1 MVLIQNTLLGSAR
14 KKIRTYLKGKFLD
27 TLRLSLRG
35 GHGGNGLPKYGGVG
49 GQGGAVYFQAKEGT
63 TLKDVLH
70 KYPGKRVLAGNGE
83 ESSKV
88 RILGRRGGDR
98 AVEVP
103 VGIRVLEEGGE
114 LVAELDE
121 DGKTCLAAGGGSGGC
136 SGNSFLGK
144 PGQTRMVTLDL
155 KLIADVGLVGF
166 PNAGKST
173 LVKALSNATP
183 KIASYPF
190 TTIRPQIGTIEYD
203 DYRQVTIADLPG
215 LIEGAHA
222 NFGMGHKFLKHVE
235 RTRLLLIIVD
245 IFGFQLSQSHRKRN
259 CLENI
264 YALNRELELYDKTLL
279 EKPCVLLV
287 NKMDKEGAIDEIC
300 KYDKY
305 FGDLQDGLKHC
316 PEELVPRQLINLER
330 VIPISAK
337 SVTEIDKVKRAIREV
352 LDEKAE
358 EKLREQNAA
367 ESVDDDSETRRDQQ
381 LRGKLREQGPR
392 IG

>member
-1 MVLIQNTLLGSAR
+1 MVLLQNLLFSSLR
-14 KKIRTYLKGKFLD
+14 KFPRKNQRGKFID
-27 TLRLSLRG
+27 SLRLSVKG

-49 GQGGAVYFQAKEGT
+49 GQGGAVYFVAKEGIL
-63 TLKDVLH
+63 LKDVLRKH
-70 KYPGKRVLAGNGE
+70 SNKRILAGNGE
-83 ESSKV
+83 ESSKI
-88 RILGRRGGDR
+88 RILGRRGLDQQ
-98 AVEVP
+98 VNVP
-103 VGIRVLEEGGE
+103 VGVQVMEDDGPII
-114 LVAELDE
+114 AELDE
-121 DGKTCLAAGGGSGGC
+121 EGKTCLAAGGGSGGC

-144 PGQTRMVTLDL
+144 PGQSRILKLDL
-155 KLIADVGLVGF
+155 KLIADIGLVGF

-190 TTIRPQIGTIEYD
+190 TTIRPQIGTIEYND
-203 DYRQVTIADLPG
+203 FRQITIADLPG

-245 IFGFQLSQSHRKRN
+245 VFGFQLSQTHKKRN

-264 YALNRELELYDKTLL
+264 FALNKELELYNKALL
-279 EKPCVLLV
+279 DKPCVLLV
-287 NKMDKEGAIDEIC
+287 NKMDKEDAIEEIC

-305 FGDLQDGLKHC
+305 FSNLEDGLAHC
-316 PEELVPRQLINLER
+316 PEELVPNQLINLER

-337 SVTEIDKVKRAIREV
+337 CLKEVDKVKQIVRKV

-358 EKLREQNAA
+358 EQMRE
-367 ESVDDDSETRRDQQ
+367 EKDDLDMRDRLQG
-381 LRGKLREQGPR
+381 RINEFGPR
-392 IG
+392 VV

>member
-1 MVLIQNTLLGSAR
+1 MVLLQNILFNSFR
-14 KKIRTYLKGKFLD
+14 KFPRKYQRGKFID
-27 TLRLSLRG
+27 SLRLSVKG

-49 GQGGAVYFQAKEGT
+49 GQGGAVYFVAKEGIS
-63 TLKDVLH
+63 LKDVLH
-70 KYPGKRVLAGNGE
+70 KYPNKRVLAGNGE

-88 RILGRRGGDR
+88 RILGRRGTDQQ
-98 AVEVP
+98 VQVP
-103 VGIRVLEEGGE
+103 VGIQVLEDDGP
-114 LVAELDE
+114 VIAELNE
-121 DGKTCLAAGGGSGGC
+121 EGKMCLAAGGGSGGC

-144 PGQTRMVTLDL
+144 AGQGRTVKLDL
-155 KLIADVGLVGF
+155 KLIADIGLVGF

-173 LVKALSNATP
+173 LVKALSNAEP

-203 DYRQVTIADLPG
+203 DYRQITIADLPG

-245 IFGFQLSQSHRKRN
+245 VFGFQLSQSHRKRN

-264 YALNRELELYDKTLL
+264 FALNKELELYDKTLL
-279 EKPCVLLV
+279 DKPCVLLV
-287 NKMDKEGAIDEIC
+287 NKMDKDNAIEEIC

-305 FGDLQDGLKHC
+305 FSDLQDGLAHC
-316 PEELVPRQLINLER
+316 PEELIPNQLMHLER

-337 SVTEIDKVKRAIREV
+337 CLKEVDKVKQIVRQV

-358 EKLREQNAA
+358 EQIRA
-367 ESVDDDSETRRDQQ
+367 EKDDLDVRNRLQSRINES
-381 LRGKLREQGPR
+381 GPR
-392 IG
+392 VV

>member
-1 MVLIQNTLLGSAR
+1 MVNLQTFMLNAAKKPIR
-14 KKIRTYLKGKFLD
+14 KYLRGRFID
-27 TLRLSLRG
+27 SLRLSVRG

-49 GQGGAVYFQAKEGT
+49 GQGGAVYLVAKEGKS
-63 TLKDVLH
+63 LKDVLH
-70 KYPGKRVLAGNGE
+70 KCPSKRLAAGNGE
-83 ESSKV
+83 ESSKT
-88 RILGRRGGDR
+88 RILGRRGLDQQL
-98 AVEVP
+98 EVP
-103 VGIRVLEEGGE
+103 VGIRVLEEGGQ
-114 LVAELDE
+114 LIAELDE
-121 DGKTCLAAGGGSGGC
+121 EGKHCLVAGGGSGGC

-144 PGQTRMVTLDL
+144 AGQTRMLTLDL

-173 LVKALSNATP
+173 LVKATSNASP

-190 TTIRPQIGTIEYD
+190 TTIRPQIATIEYE

-235 RTRLLLIIVD
+235 RTRLLLVIVD
-245 IFGFQLSQSHRKRN
+245 VFGFQLSQTHKKRN

-264 YALNRELELYDKTLL
+264 FALNKELELYDPTLL

-287 NKMDKEGAIDEIC
+287 NKMDKPGAIEEIC
-300 KYDKY
+300 KFDNF
-305 FGDLQDGLKHC
+305 FGNLKDGLQHC
-316 PEELVPRQLINLER
+316 PDELIPKQLIQLDR

-337 SVTEIDKVKRAIREV
+337 SMTEVDKVKRAIREV

-358 EKLREQNAA
+358 QKLQE
-367 ESVDDDSETRRDQQ
+367 ERDERLLQEQ
-381 LRGKLREQGPR
+381 LRGKLRERGPHV
-392 IG
+392 G